1 MTDLDKNKQG
11 IAIALSFPGK
21 DGHKL
26 CEKVFSELSIDD
38 LKTEN
43 GFNKLLDFLD
53 RKLQKDDI
61 SDSWEKFNYFNEY
74 CKEPSQ
80 SFSDFISTFD
90 KKKTKKKYENKCNY
104 HMKY

>member
-11 IAIALSFPGK
+11 TAIVLSSTEQ
-21 DGHKL
+21 DEHKL

-53 RKLQKDDI
+53 QKLQKDDI
-61 SDSWEKFNYFNEY
+61 SGSCEKFN
-74 CKEPSQ
+74 
-80 SFSDFISTFD
+80 DFD
-90 KKKTKKKYENKCNY
+90 E
-104 HMKY
+104 

>member
-11 IAIALSFPGK
+11 IAIALPFPGQ

-26 CEKVFSELSIDD
+26 CEKVFSDLSIDD

-80 SFSDFISTFD
+80 SFSDFISAFD
-90 KKKTKKKYENKCNY
+90 QKKQKRNMKTNAITT
-104 HMKY
+104 